1 MLEILMCVWRKM
13 KFEAE
18 LVMMRNDEGK
28 FKWLECKG
36 SVTCMA
42 CWWYVI

>member
-1 MLEILMCVWRKM
+1 MLEILMCVWRRM

-28 FKWLECKG
+28 FKWLEFKARE
-36 SVTCMA
+36 MLNRA
-42 CWWYVI
+42 CYVEE